1 MCHVF
6 VRADKLSVV
15 CVSDHE
21 YPPRVAHTMMQRCG
35 EDFAGQ
41 AGVTTNGATYPQKI
55 IKIET
60 FIILNNHFYAGQ
72 IDSSQWAGGEE
83 VTGFNGQCEVYLER
97 FQDPTKS
104 DAMSRLQ
111 TDLDDTKIILVSCP
125 SD

>member
-1 MCHVF
+1 MLRF
-6 VRADKLSVV
+6 RL
-15 CVSDHE
+15 
-21 YPPRVAHTMMQRCG
+21 
-35 EDFAGQ
+35 
-41 AGVTTNGATYPQKI
+41 I
-55 IKIET
+55 
-60 FIILNNHFYAGQ
+60 IILNHHFDAGQ

-83 VTGFNGQCEVYLER
+83 VSGFNGQCEVYLER